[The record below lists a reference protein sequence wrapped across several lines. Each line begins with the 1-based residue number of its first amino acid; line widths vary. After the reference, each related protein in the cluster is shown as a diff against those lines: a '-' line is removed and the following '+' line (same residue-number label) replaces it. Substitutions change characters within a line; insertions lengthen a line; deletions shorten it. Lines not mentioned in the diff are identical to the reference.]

1 VIDILIQTTGKIPLL
16 MQQGPDSGREKVIR
30 GGIYHE
36 MGESFRPGER
46 DKISP
51 DKASK
56 KTGFRLAMSLN

>member
-1 VIDILIQTTGKIPLL
+1 
-16 MQQGPDSGREKVIR
+16 
-30 GGIYHE
+30 

-51 DKASK
+51 YKASK